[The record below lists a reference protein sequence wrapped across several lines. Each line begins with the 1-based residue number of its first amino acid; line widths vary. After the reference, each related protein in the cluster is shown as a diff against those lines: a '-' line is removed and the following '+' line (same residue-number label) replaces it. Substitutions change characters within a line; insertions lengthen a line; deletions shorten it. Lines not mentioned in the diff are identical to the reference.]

1 MASAPE
7 IAEVLL
13 EVLPYI
19 EKHRGR
25 VFVIKLGGSAMDKS
39 DCLASVATDVVL
51 LKHLGIKPV
60 IVHGGGPEISR
71 YMDRLGIEP
80 TFVEG
85 LRVTDEETL
94 CVAQMVLIGL
104 VGKRIVTAIHQA
116 GGRAVGISGVDGGLL
131 LAEKMKKAEC
141 DVDLG
146 CVGDVTQVRP
156 AVVLQLLEEG
166 YVPVIAPLAA
176 DDAGQHYNVNA
187 DHVAG
192 QIAAALGASKMLNL
206 TDVKGFMRDPG
217 DPASLVGQMAL
228 DEARTALRS
237 DAAQGGMLPKLE
249 SCVTAVAMG
258 VERAHL
264 IDGRVPH
271 ALLIELFTDE
281 GVGTMVVGDDENG

>member
-25 VFVIKLGGSAMDKS
+25 TFVIKLGGSAMDKS
-39 DCLASVATDVVL
+39 DCLASVARDVVL
-51 LKHLGIKPV
+51 LQHLGIKPV
-60 IVHGGGPEISR
+60 LVHGGGPEISN

-80 TFVEG
+80 KFVQG
-85 LRVTDEETL
+85 LRVTDEQTL

-104 VGKRIVTAIHQA
+104 IGKRIVTAIHQA

-131 LAEKMKKAEC
+131 RAEKMQKANC

-146 CVGDVTQVRP
+146 CVGEVVQVRP
-156 AVVLQLLEEG
+156 AVVLQLLGEG

-176 DDAGQHYNVNA
+176 DAGGQHYNINA
-187 DHVAG
+187 DHAAG
-192 QIAAALGASKMLNL
+192 QIAAALDAAKMLNL
-206 TDVKGFMRDPG
+206 TDVKGFMRDPD
-217 DPASLVGQMAL
+217 DPRSLVSVL
-228 DEARTALRS
+228 TLSEAREATAG
-237 DAAQGGMLPKLE
+237 DAAKGGMLPKLE

-271 ALLIELFTDE
+271 ALLIELFTDG
-281 GVGTMVVGDDENG
+281 GVGTMVVADEEKD

>member
-19 EKHRGR
+19 EKHQGR
-25 VFVIKLGGSAMDKS
+25 TFVIKLGGSAMDKS
-39 DCLASVATDVVL
+39 DCLANVATDVVL
-51 LKHLGIKPV
+51 LQRLGIKPV
-60 IVHGGGPEISR
+60 LVHGGGPEISS

-80 TFVEG
+80 KFVEG
-85 LRVTDEETL
+85 LRVTDEDTL
-94 CVAQMVLIGL
+94 CVAQMVLVGL
-104 VGKRIVTAIHQA
+104 IGKRIVTAIHRA

-131 LAEKMKKAEC
+131 RATRMKKANC

-146 CVGDVTQVRP
+146 CVGEVAEVRP
-156 AVVLQLLEEG
+156 AIVLQLLAEG

-176 DDAGQHYNVNA
+176 DGGGQHYNVNA
-187 DHVAG
+187 DHAAG
-192 QIAAALGASKMLNL
+192 QIAAALGAAKMLNL
-206 TDVKGFMRDPG
+206 TDVKGFMRDPD
-217 DPASLVGQMAL
+217 DPASLVSVMRLG
-228 DEARTALRS
+228 EAREALAS
-237 DAAQGGMLPKLE
+237 DAARGGMLPKLE

-271 ALLIELFTDE
+271 ALLIELFTDG
-281 GVGTMVVGDDENG
+281 GVGTMVLGDDE